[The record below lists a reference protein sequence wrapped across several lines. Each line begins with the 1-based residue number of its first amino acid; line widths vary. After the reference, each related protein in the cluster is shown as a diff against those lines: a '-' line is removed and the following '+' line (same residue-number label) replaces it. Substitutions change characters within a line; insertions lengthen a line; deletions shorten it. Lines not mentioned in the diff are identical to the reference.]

1 MSAAPRKPAQN
12 ATNANRSTSAHA
24 EDPAH
29 ADHAG
34 HSDEPETEPAAASA
48 AELNGKVPPGVR
60 AIKKYPNRRLYDTR
74 TSSYITLSDV
84 KDMVMSCEV
93 FAVVDAKTGDDITR
107 SILLQ
112 IILEEESAGVPMFS
126 AQVLA
131 QIIRFYGHTMQGLM
145 GNYLE
150 KNIQS
155 FIDLQ
160 TSLTENSL
168 LKVQPPLM
176 QNLMGGYMEQ
186 SRQMFSQMQEQMA
199 KQTETLM
206 GNLGAGLTPKK

>member
-1 MSAAPRKPAQN
+1 MPSTKGSPAEE
-12 ATNANRSTSAHA
+12 TTGT
-24 EDPAH
+24 
-29 ADHAG
+29 AD
-34 HSDEPETEPAAASA
+34 AAAGA
-48 AELNGKVPPGVR
+48 AGLR
-60 AIKKYPNRRLYDTR
+60 TIKKYPNRRLYDTR
-74 TSSYITLSDV
+74 TSSYITLTEV
-84 KDMVMSCEV
+84 KDMVM
-93 FAVVDAKTGDDITR
+93 AVENFVVLDAKTGEDLTR

-126 AQVLA
+126 TQALA

-160 TSLTENSL
+160 SRLTESSVINL
-168 LKVQPPLM
+168 QNPLQNPLIPNPLM
-176 QNLMGGYMEQ
+176 QNFMGGYMEQ
-186 SRQMFSQMQEQMA
+186 SRNLFTQMQEQMA
-199 KQTETLM
+199 KQAETLI

>member
-1 MSAAPRKPAQN
+1 MPSTKGSQDDQTTGAA
-12 ATNANRSTSAHA
+12 
-24 EDPAH
+24 D
-29 ADHAG
+29 
-34 HSDEPETEPAAASA
+34 AAAA
-48 AELNGKVPPGVR
+48 AAGLR
-60 AIKKYPNRRLYDTR
+60 TIKKYPNRRLYDTR
-74 TSSYITLSDV
+74 TSSYITLSEV
-84 KDMVMSCEV
+84 KDMVM
-93 FAVVDAKTGDDITR
+93 AVENFVVLDAKTGEDLTR

-126 AQVLA
+126 TQALA

-160 TSLTENSL
+160 ASLTENSV
-168 LKVQPPLM
+168 LKMQQPLM
-176 QNLMGGYMEQ
+176 QNFMGGYMEQ

>member
-1 MSAAPRKPAQN
+1 MSTSRRQSAASGTKSK
-12 ATNANRSTSAHA
+12 ATDEHV
-24 EDPAH
+24 D
-29 ADHAG
+29 ADA
-34 HSDEPETEPAAASA
+34 DTPAAAPA
-48 AELNGKVPPGVR
+48 GVR
-60 AIKKYPNRRLYDTR
+60 AIKKYPNRRLYDTQ
-74 TSSYITLSDV
+74 TSSYITLVDV
-84 KDMVMSCEV
+84 KDMVLACEN
-93 FAVVDAKTGDDITR
+93 FVVLDAKSGDDLTR

-112 IILEEESAGVPMFS
+112 IILEEETGGVPMFS
-126 AQVLA
+126 SQALA
-131 QIIRFYGHTMQGLM
+131 QIIRFYGNTMQGLM

-160 TSLTENSL
+160 ARLTDSSVVNL
-168 LKVQPPLM
+168 QAPLMQAPLM
-176 QNLMGGYMEQ
+176 QNFMGGYMEQ

>member
-1 MSAAPRKPAQN
+1 MSAPTRKQAPRKQAARPLDDVADDAGSTEASGAEAADAPAK
-12 ATNANRSTSAHA
+12 
-24 EDPAH
+24 
-29 ADHAG
+29 
-34 HSDEPETEPAAASA
+34 
-48 AELNGKVPPGVR
+48 LPPGVR

-84 KDMVMSCEV
+84 KDMVMSCEP
-93 FAVVDAKTGDDITR
+93 FAVVDAKTGEDITR

-112 IILEEESAGVPMFS
+112 IILEEETAGVPMFS
-126 AQVLA
+126 TQALA

-160 TSLTENSL
+160 SSLTENSM
-168 LKVQPPLM
+168 LKMQQPLM

-206 GNLGAGLTPKK
+206 GNLGAGLNPKK

>member
-1 MSAAPRKPAQN
+1 MTAASRKRSA
-12 ATNANRSTSAHA
+12 ST
-24 EDPAH
+24 P
-29 ADHAG
+29 
-34 HSDEPETEPAAASA
+34 SDEAPPEDAG
-48 AELNGKVPPGVR
+48 AEKSQDKSGLRV
-60 AIKKYPNRRLYDTR
+60 IKKYPNRRLYDTR

-84 KDMVMSCEV
+84 KDMVMSCEP
-93 FAVVDAKTGDDITR
+93 FVVQDAKSAEDITR

-112 IILEEESAGVPMFS
+112 IILEEETAGVPMFS
-126 AQVLA
+126 TQALA

-160 TSLTENSL
+160 SRLTENSVMNL
-168 LKVQPPLM
+168 QNPLM
-176 QNLMGGYMEQ
+176 QNFMGNYVEQ
-186 SRQMFSQMQEQMA
+186 SRQMFAQVQEQMS
-199 KQTETLM
+199 KQAESLM

>member
-1 MSAAPRKPAQN
+1 MSAPTRKQAPRKQ
-12 ATNANRSTSAHA
+12 
-24 EDPAH
+24 
-29 ADHAG
+29 
-34 HSDEPETEPAAASA
+34 A
-48 AELNGKVPPGVR
+48 AEALDDVADDAGNTEASGAGSAETTDAPAKLPPGVR

-84 KDMVMSCEV
+84 KDMVMSCEP
-93 FAVVDAKTGDDITR
+93 FAVVDAKTGEDITR

-112 IILEEESAGVPMFS
+112 IILEEETAGVPMFS
-126 AQVLA
+126 TQALA

-160 TSLTENSL
+160 SSLTENSM
-168 LKVQPPLM
+168 LKMQQPLM

-206 GNLGAGLTPKK
+206 GNLGAGLNPKK

>member
-1 MSAAPRKPAQN
+1 MS
-12 ATNANRSTSAHA
+12 STSRKARGEIPPTDQA
-24 EDPAH
+24 GGDDGGPA
-29 ADHAG
+29 
-34 HSDEPETEPAAASA
+34 
-48 AELNGKVPPGVR
+48 VPVGTRV
-60 AIKKYPNRRLYDTR
+60 IKKYPNRRLYDTQ

-84 KDMVMSCEV
+84 KDMVLACELFV
-93 FAVVDAKTGDDITR
+93 IRDAKSGEDLTR

-112 IILEEESAGVPMFS
+112 IILEEETAGVPMFS
-126 AQVLA
+126 AQALA
-131 QIIRFYGHTMQGLM
+131 QIIRLYGHTMQGLM

-150 KNIQS
+150 NNIQS

-160 TSLTENSL
+160 SRLTENSVMNL
-168 LKVQPPLM
+168 QNPLM

-186 SRQMFSQMQEQMA
+186 SRNLFTQMQEQMS